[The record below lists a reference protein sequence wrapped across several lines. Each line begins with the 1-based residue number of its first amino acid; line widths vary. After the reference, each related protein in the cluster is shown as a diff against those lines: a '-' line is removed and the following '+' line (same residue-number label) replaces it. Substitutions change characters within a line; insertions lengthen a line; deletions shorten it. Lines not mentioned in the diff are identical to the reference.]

1 MQLLC
6 LYIKFFYVF
15 HANVTDFDG
24 VPIEDFV
31 KFVCLREVFVD
42 EVEKGSF
49 NVGSYVSAV
58 GGGGLYQM
66 MFLWWFLCCRVCDV
80 LDWSLLSFSM
90 YVSWVTKF
98 LHLSASS

>member
-58 GGGGLYQM
+58 GGG
-66 MFLWWFLCCRVCDV
+66 VIPDDV
-80 LDWSLLSFSM
+80 SLVVSLLPG
-90 YVSWVTKF
+90 
-98 LHLSASS
+98 L